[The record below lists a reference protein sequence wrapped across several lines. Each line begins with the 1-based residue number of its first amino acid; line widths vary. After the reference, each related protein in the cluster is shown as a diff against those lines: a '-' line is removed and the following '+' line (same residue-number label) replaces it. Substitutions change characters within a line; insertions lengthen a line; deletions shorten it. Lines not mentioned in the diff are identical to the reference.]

1 MPFDKY
7 KVAEARAHFSALLDR
22 AKAGEEILIT
32 RGREPQARIVPPPE
46 AARREP
52 APLAHPAPAGHPVR
66 WGRCGAGRD
75 RCRRLQQRP
84 GDLARGAGRFVRL
97 LPR

>member
-1 MPFDKY
+1 MPFDEY

-52 APLAHPAPAGHPVR
+52 APLAHLRLPDTLFDGEDAEQAAIDAGGCSDDLGIWRGGPAAS
-66 WGRCGAGRD
+66 
-75 RCRRLQQRP
+75 
-84 GDLARGAGRFVRL
+84 
-97 LPR
+97 